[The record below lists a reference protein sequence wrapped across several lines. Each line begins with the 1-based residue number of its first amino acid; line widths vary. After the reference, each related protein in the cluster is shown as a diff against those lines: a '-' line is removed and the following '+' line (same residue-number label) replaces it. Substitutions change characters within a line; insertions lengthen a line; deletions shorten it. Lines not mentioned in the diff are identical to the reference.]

1 MKEKNNTIAI
11 VVSGASAILI
21 AGLIVFVIDP
31 ITFSN
36 ASWKTLLV
44 MLLSTV
50 VTVLVAN
57 VLWEVIAKQRF
68 ANHMLE
74 LARISENIAKSG
86 IDAVYIDFN
95 KINWDDEFRKT
106 REFRAVFTYAKT
118 WRESHRRDIEEFVKT
133 HKKHNNNS
141 PMTIVVP
148 NIFNET
154 IMGEFDRRFNVPKG
168 RTKEQI
174 EDSILFFYNMGADVY
189 LFDESLHASYYITD
203 QAAFMSFFRHSH
215 EKGYVPALR
224 AEKNGEFYKYIQK
237 EYETILSNSKKV
249 KKCSSVSVGDSEKK
263 EIEVE

>member
-74 LARISENIAKSG
+74 LARIS
-86 IDAVYIDFN
+86 
-95 KINWDDEFRKT
+95 
-106 REFRAVFTYAKT
+106 
-118 WRESHRRDIEEFVKT
+118 
-133 HKKHNNNS
+133 
-141 PMTIVVP
+141 
-148 NIFNET
+148 
-154 IMGEFDRRFNVPKG
+154 
-168 RTKEQI
+168 
-174 EDSILFFYNMGADVY
+174 
-189 LFDESLHASYYITD
+189 
-203 QAAFMSFFRHSH
+203 
-215 EKGYVPALR
+215 
-224 AEKNGEFYKYIQK
+224 
-237 EYETILSNSKKV
+237 
-249 KKCSSVSVGDSEKK
+249 
-263 EIEVE
+263 